1 MKEVN
6 ELLKRLGEL
15 DDAPM
20 IWINKK
26 VYENPREIERLK
38 KRNENL
44 EVMYQDIVTQAE
56 WHDEELKE
64 EIERLNNVINNF
76 EEELERELNVKEED
90 TELKHNEYVLIR
102 TTLETVLKRFKKIK
116 GDEKKVKEKLKK
128 YIEGLLDN
136 NKTYVENGLVL
147 AETDSLYSTKW
158 LEDMCDD
165 LLKIIDDE
173 ADENE

>member
-38 KRNENL
+38 KQNENL

-64 EIERLNNVINNF
+64 EIERLKKENKRLNKCIDTA
-76 EEELERELNVKEED
+76 LEIIIKDWNDKCTIPIHAVVDTGEDIRVKLYYQLF
-90 TELKHNEYVLIR
+90 LKGV
-102 TTLETVLKRFKKIK
+102 
-116 GDEKKVKEKLKK
+116 DKE
-128 YIEGLLDN
+128 
-136 NKTYVENGLVL
+136 
-147 AETDSLYSTKW
+147 
-158 LEDMCDD
+158 
-165 LLKIIDDE
+165 
-173 ADENE
+173 